1 MVCFMIPTTILSGA
15 MDQLRMVRMFK
26 LTAIH
31 SALFPYHSANCLKNP
46 VAGVSCLRPIQAK
59 EWLPLWHPS
68 GSFLAHILLDQV
80 AN

>member
-1 MVCFMIPTTILSGA
+1 MDASRVLSGT
-15 MDQLRMVRMFK
+15 MDHFRMVRMFR

-31 SALFPYHSANCLKNP
+31 SALFPYHSANCLKNS